1 MIGAWGVVINTSII
15 FLVEQEL
22 LTRPKHLCSSP
33 DFSGFVLLIINFLC
47 SIVSGYY
54 CLYFTFGHYFLSFER
69 QLLITHLNNIY
80 KKHNESGMGQRQQ
93 RPLIIDKYEN
103 GLRRQM
109 CYFVVTTMCVFI
121 L

>member
-1 MIGAWGVVINTSII
+1 
-15 FLVEQEL
+15 
-22 LTRPKHLCSSP
+22 
-33 DFSGFVLLIINFLC
+33 
-47 SIVSGYY
+47 
-54 CLYFTFGHYFLSFER
+54 
-69 QLLITHLNNIY
+69 
-80 KKHNESGMGQRQQ
+80 MGQRQQ